1 MEGEVGGAKHLRR
14 SEVGRRVLL
23 ESPIVDGTTLV
34 GSVRVMEMVGLAV
47 LVALVV
53 VVVFKMDG
61 WVEFKMDGWV
71 EFHME
76 DGQPRGLLGRE
87 REPTDL
93 KARSIPLVITRTS

>member
-14 SEVGRRVLL
+14 SEDGRRVLF
-23 ESPIVDGTTLV
+23 ESPVV
-34 GSVRVMEMVGLAV
+34 GSARVMEMVGLAV
-47 LVALVV
+47 LVASVV

-61 WVEFKMDGWV
+61 WVEF
-71 EFHME
+71 HIE
-76 DGQPRGLLGRE
+76 DGRPGGLLGRE

>member
-14 SEVGRRVLL
+14 SEDGRRVFL

-34 GSVRVMEMVGLAV
+34 GSARVMEMVGLAR
-47 LVALVV
+47 ALVV
-53 VVVFKMDG
+53 
-61 WVEFKMDGWV
+61 FKMDGWV

-76 DGQPRGLLGRE
+76 GRPGGLLGRE

-93 KARSIPLVITRTS
+93 RTRSMPMIATRTS

>member
-34 GSVRVMEMVGLAV
+34 GSARVMEMVGLAV
-47 LVALVV
+47 LVASVV

-61 WVEFKMDGWV
+61 WVEF
-71 EFHME
+71 HIE
-76 DGQPRGLLGRE
+76 DGRPGGLLGRE

-93 KARSIPLVITRTS
+93 KARSIHLVITKTS

>member
-14 SEVGRRVLL
+14 SEDGRRVLF
-23 ESPIVDGTTLV
+23 ESPVVDGTTLV
-34 GSVRVMEMVGLAV
+34 GSARVMEMLGLAV
-47 LVALVV
+47 LVASVV

-61 WVEFKMDGWV
+61 WVEF
-71 EFHME
+71 HI
-76 DGQPRGLLGRE
+76 DGQPGGLLGRE